1 MHCASLAI
9 KILTVQQV
17 TKMLLKKIKK
27 LYEESLLKA
36 RIANSQ
42 DLEYD
47 NKISEALKLLNK
59 HENVVKNGYEMQIE
73 YYLIRSRLK
82 QKLNNFVDAI
92 EDTKVAQD
100 IINSNNEYNA
110 IDLLYLQ
117 KYILFLQL
125 RAYKSLN
132 NDTWN
137 KIEEEY
143 KNIYIDNQNDKLNKL
158 YEQWLPLPSVGTS
171 L

>member
-1 MHCASLAI
+1 
-9 KILTVQQV
+9 
-17 TKMLLKKIKK
+17 MLLKKIKK

-59 HENVVKNGYEMQIE
+59 HENVVKNGYETQIE

-100 IINSNNEYNA
+100 IINSNNEYYA

-137 KIEEEY
+137 KLEEEY

-158 YEQWLPLPSVGTS
+158 YEQWLPLPSDVLTLIQTGDVKDS
-171 L
+171 QLK

>member
-1 MHCASLAI
+1 
-9 KILTVQQV
+9 
-17 TKMLLKKIKK
+17 MLLKKIKK

-82 QKLNNFVDAI
+82 QKLNNFLDAI

>member
-47 NKISEALKLLNK
+47 NKISEI
-59 HENVVKNGYEMQIE
+59 VK
-73 YYLIRSRLK
+73 
-82 QKLNNFVDAI
+82 
-92 EDTKVAQD
+92 
-100 IINSNNEYNA
+100 II
-110 IDLLYLQ
+110 
-117 KYILFLQL
+117 
-125 RAYKSLN
+125 
-132 NDTWN
+132 
-137 KIEEEY
+137 
-143 KNIYIDNQNDKLNKL
+143 
-158 YEQWLPLPSVGTS
+158 
-171 L
+171 